1 MSLSVFRD
9 TIGYLDTFVH
19 NSCINDEGRRETL
32 NERYHSKLLVNKKP
46 VELNPFV
53 EEFLSH
59 TVVGAVT
66 SLKGVEN
73 IQRLQVHQKKG
84 NVEITVNGG
93 EIPLTPF
100 PNDIISN
107 TLLGMVSSL
116 RDVDDMDSIDISVE
130 VQ

>member
-1 MSLSVFRD
+1 MEKKYKANLW
-9 TIGYLDTFVH
+9 
-19 NSCINDEGRRETL
+19 
-32 NERYHSKLLVNKKP
+32 VNKKP
-46 VELNPFV
+46 IGMNPFV

-59 TVVGAVT
+59 TMVGAVT

-73 IQRLQVHQKKG
+73 IHKLEVHQKKG
-84 NVEITVNGG
+84 NVEINVNGG

-116 RDVDDMDSIDISVE
+116 RDVDDIDSIDISVE